1 MYEVSVFTFR
11 LFRKCFQPLQIK
23 QVKFIRVGWMKKG
36 AVIILHKGMNIKVNF
51 IESEENAYNQLL
63 EFAVKHQIDF
73 YKTKDFVI
81 LEK

>member
-1 MYEVSVFTFR
+1 MYEVFVFTFR
-11 LFRKCFQPLQIK
+11 LFRKC
-23 QVKFIRVGWMKKG
+23 IRVGWMKKG
-36 AVIILHKGMNIKVNF
+36 AVIILHKGMNIKGNV
-51 IESEENAYNQLL
+51 IESDENAYNQLL